1 MRNTASISLE
11 PLESIVWTSLSPR
24 NLSTGLV
31 RDNPYPCI
39 PSFPWN
45 WQQKE
50 LRPLLALGSKASTP
64 SLSQAN
70 LMPLRVPVPVLP
82 PLSQQEVGGLER
94 GRGSVLERKAASFAL
109 PPMN

>member
-1 MRNTASISLE
+1 MVVKLKEAYPCSGLKNSL
-11 PLESIVWTSLSPR
+11 PSSL
-24 NLSTGLV
+24 TFLV

-94 GRGSVLERKAASFAL
+94 RRGSVLESLKLLSPFL
-109 PPMN
+109 Q